1 MSLFGALDTAVS
13 GLGAQSAAF
22 TNISDNVAN
31 SQTIG
36 FKGTDTRFSDYL
48 TTSSATENESGS
60 VVATPSYQNN
70 VQGSITQSSSPLA
83 MAISGQGFFTVSQS
97 VSTDSQGNPVFSTQ
111 PQYTRAGDFQLDKN
125 GYIVNGGGQYLN
137 VWPVDG
143 TGNVN
148 QAKLAPLQINEGSSQ
163 PVATGQVTLSAN
175 LPATPSSGTA
185 TAASPLTTQV
195 SVYDALGTQHQLT
208 LSWSQTATPNQW
220 NVAISSPD
228 ATPTAIGTQTV
239 TFTNGLVSAVGAA
252 PGTAG
257 QAATIPI
264 NPSFGGTAQ
273 PITLNLGTFGQPNGL
288 TQFSGTQ
295 ISIGN
300 VTQNGATSGTFT
312 GVSANSAG
320 NIIATYSN
328 GQTKILGQV
337 PITTFAAPDG
347 LQRQNDQA
355 YTATSTSG
363 NPLTRIAGSAGTG
376 TLATQSV
383 ENSNVDIATQ
393 LSKVIVAQQAYSANA
408 KMVTTADQ
416 LLQQTINMKQ

>member
-60 VVATPSYQNN
+60 VVATPSYQND
-70 VQGSITQSSSPLA
+70 VQGTIAHSSNPLA

-97 VSTDSQGNPVFSTQ
+97 VSTDSQGKPVFSTQ

-125 GYIVNGGGQYLN
+125 GYVVNGGGQYLN
-137 VWPVDG
+137 AWPVNAS
-143 TGNVN
+143 GNVN
-148 QAKLAPLQINEGSSQ
+148 QATLAPLQINEGSSK
-163 PVATGQVTLSAN
+163 PVPTTQVTLSAN
-175 LPATPSSGTA
+175 LPATPAAGTA

-195 SVYDALGTQHQLT
+195 SVYDALGTKHQLT

-228 ATPTAIGTQTV
+228 ATPTAITTQTV
-239 TFTNGLVSAVGAA
+239 AFQNGVVSAVGAA

-264 NPSFGGTAQ
+264 NASFGGNPQT
-273 PITLNLGTFGQPNGL
+273 INLNLGTFGQPDGL

-295 ISIGN
+295 ISVGN
-300 VTQNGATSGTFT
+300 VTQNGAASGTFT
-312 GVSANSAG
+312 GVSADSAG
-320 NIIATYSN
+320 NILATYSN

-355 YTATSTSG
+355 YTATSASG
-363 NPLTRIAGSAGTG
+363 DPLTRIAGSAGTG